1 MGLRAR
7 AHPWAVGWK
16 WGVGGGGRD
25 ELMGGLTKRTVRTEG
40 NGLETNVQAFV
51 LDDAAGASVF
61 SSGVRVGA
69 GGTHLTRQG
78 WNRRVDGGVSDADVK
93 DSRAAVE

>member
-40 NGLETNVQAFV
+40 NGLETN
-51 LDDAAGASVF
+51 ASF
-61 SSGVRVGA
+61 DNDNDNDNLYKSYNY
-69 GGTHLTRQG
+69 TL
-78 WNRRVDGGVSDADVK
+78 N
-93 DSRAAVE
+93 E